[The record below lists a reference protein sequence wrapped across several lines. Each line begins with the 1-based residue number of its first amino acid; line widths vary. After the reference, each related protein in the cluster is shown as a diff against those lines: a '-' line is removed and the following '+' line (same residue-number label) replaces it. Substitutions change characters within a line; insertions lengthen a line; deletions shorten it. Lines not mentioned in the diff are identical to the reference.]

1 MADGGLD
8 PARPGREDPDAYVL
22 REMIGFAAE
31 RLMELEVGGLTGWGE
46 KALTDWSSA
55 TATATG
61 LGRRGP
67 EPWSCASRSYGRVL
81 LPGVPRTAADGGEGA
96 DRGDPRQAY
105 IQGVS
110 TCSVDDL
117 VKALGMSGCKSPLE
131 DAPEGGRFSTA
142 QRRPRR

>member
-1 MADGGLD
+1 MTAEMMTLRDLV
-8 PARPGREDPDAYVL
+8 EKTPDAYLL

-31 RLMELEVGGLTGWGE
+31 RLMELEVGGLTAGAR

-55 TATATG
+55 TATATE

-67 EPWSCASRSYGRVL
+67 ERWSCASRSCGRVL

-110 TCSVDDL
+110 T
-117 VKALGMSGCKSPLE
+117 LGS
-131 DAPEGGRFSTA
+131 
-142 QRRPRR
+142 